1 VRLETA
7 VSVFPSSCNCFL
19 TPCLP
24 GRSWTIIILNPPP
37 NESFIYH
44 RRNPPHS
51 FCGCVDRTLCSDGD
65 ARTLTKTKNEQNQII
80 EIEIEIDRTRT
91 PASHSNQRNRDGG
104 AGGSTLGITIPFSQ
118 AVLLRRRRHPPPL
131 ILLNDASKKREG
143 RETAEE
149 GGAKRNMGDLRLRNG
164 TKEEEDE

>member
-1 VRLETA
+1 M
-7 VSVFPSSCNCFL
+7 SP
-19 TPCLP
+19 
-24 GRSWTIIILNPPP
+24 RSFVDNYYSKPPP

-44 RRNPPHS
+44 RRTPPHS
-51 FCGCVDRTLCSDGD
+51 FAGVWTAHSVPDGD

-104 AGGSTLGITIPFSQ
+104 AGGSTLGITIPFLQ

-131 ILLNDASKKREG
+131 ILLTMQAKRGREG
-143 RETAEE
+143 
-149 GGAKRNMGDLRLRNG
+149 KRRRRWGPYEIWVICVCAMVRKRRRTSERASQVIRRNRSFVFQVVR
-164 TKEEEDE
+164 